1 LSSFASSTG
10 EDAASATGLSSFS
23 STGLTADCARRAL
36 ELGPGYA
43 LESAKIDFAPDGEVA
58 GAVLEGL
65 LPVKNVT
72 PVQVDGDK
80 NGVEDKE

>member
-1 LSSFASSTG
+1 
-10 EDAASATGLSSFS
+10 
-23 STGLTADCARRAL
+23 
-36 ELGPGYA
+36 
-43 LESAKIDFAPDGEVA
+43 
-58 GAVLEGL
+58 VLEGL